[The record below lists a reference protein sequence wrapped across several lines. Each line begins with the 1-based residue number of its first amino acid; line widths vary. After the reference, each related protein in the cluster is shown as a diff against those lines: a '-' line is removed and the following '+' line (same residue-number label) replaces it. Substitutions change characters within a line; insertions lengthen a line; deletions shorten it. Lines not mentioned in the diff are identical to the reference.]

1 MQVTTVS
8 IFHFSGWKNKYWA
21 FSQMGIGPFRLKKVA
36 GMQFIKLLGSGAIN
50 GFSILPDFSTYA
62 ILAVWEKETF
72 AQQFFSTHPLFIDY
86 QNHSD
91 RAKTHFLHNT
101 MSHGQWNSK
110 NPFTAVQPFD
120 PNAPVAVLTRATIRK
135 RRLWAFW
142 SQVPSASVAVE
153 KTPGLQFAIGIG
165 EAPLIHQATFSIWE
179 SGKQMMAYAYSANPH
194 KGIIKETR
202 TQNWY
207 KEELFARFIPYKTI
221 ELANNR

>member
-21 FSQMGIGPFRLKKVA
+21 FSQMGIGPFRVGKVA
-36 GMQFIKLLGSGAIN
+36 GLQFLKFLGSGAIN

-62 ILAVWEKETF
+62 ILAVWDKE
-72 AQQFFSTHPLFIDY
+72 ASAERFFSNHALFNDY
-86 QNHSD
+86 TKHSE
-91 RAKTHFLHNT
+91 RVQTHFLHNT
-101 MSHGQWNSK
+101 MSHGLWNNQ
-110 NPFTAVQPFD
+110 NPFEAVLTFD

-142 SQVPSASVAVE
+142 KQVPSASMAVE
-153 KTPGLQFAIGIG
+153 NTPGLQFAIGIG

-179 SGKQMMAYAYSANPH
+179 SGKQMMAYAYNANPH

-202 TQNWY
+202 TQKWY

-221 ELANNR
+221 HLANNR

>member
-21 FSQMGIGPFRLKKVA
+21 FSQMGIGPFRVGKVA
-36 GMQFIKLLGSGAIN
+36 GLQFLKFLGSGAIN

-62 ILAVWEKETF
+62 ILVVWDNEASAER
-72 AQQFFSTHPLFIDY
+72 FFS
-86 QNHSD
+86 NHSLFND
-91 RAKTHFLHNT
+91 YTKHSERVQTHFLHNT
-101 MSHGQWNSK
+101 MSHGLWNNQ
-110 NPFTAVQPFD
+110 NPFEAVLAFD

-142 SQVPSASVAVE
+142 KQVPSASMAVE
-153 KTPGLQFAIGIG
+153 NTPGLQFAIGIG

-179 SGKQMMAYAYSANPH
+179 SGKQMMAYAYNANPH

-202 TQNWY
+202 TQKWY

-221 ELANNR
+221 NLANNR